1 MRIINMTPEYISLKN
16 NAQANMNKAIAF
28 LKEEFTRLK
37 AGRANVIM
45 VEDITFEAYDQ
56 IMTIKQSAAI
66 STPNA
71 HQIII
76 EPWDKTLL
84 KDIEKGI
91 HKTGLDFS
99 VVNDG
104 KILRINIPTLTE
116 QRKKELVKY
125 AKGLAEDTKIVIR
138 NTRRDINNKVKEISK
153 EFSEDE
159 IRKELDKI
167 QHETDSHIATIDEI
181 MRNKEKDIMEV

>member
-1 MRIINMTPEYISLKN
+1 MTPEYKLLKN
-16 NAQANMNKAIAF
+16 QAQENMDKAISF

-37 AGRANVIM
+37 AGRANIIM
-45 VEDITFEAYDQ
+45 VEDITFEAYEQ
-56 IMTIKQSAAI
+56 VMTIKQSAAL

-71 HQIII
+71 HQIVI
-76 EPWDKTLL
+76 EPWDKALL

-104 KILRINIPTLTE
+104 KVLRINIPTLTE

-138 NTRRDINNKVKEISK
+138 NTRRDINNKIKELSK
-153 EFSEDE
+153 DFSEDDT
-159 IRKELDKI
+159 RKELDKI
-167 QHETDSHIATIDEI
+167 QKETDSHISTIDEI
-181 MRNKEKDIMEV
+181 IKNKEHDIMEI